1 MFKKPVSMILLTVCS
16 LGLHTVSYGQ
26 FVVSDPGNTA
36 VNSVHSGI
44 TSILNALS
52 KTSFGS
58 LVKDVE
64 SLKKVSSAIQNVS
77 KVTQI
82 LNQCQQTMN
91 YMNKISQVVSKDRH
105 FSPNEY
111 SIIAEDLRDISQKGI
126 KSLTDM
132 KGATSANLFRMSDH
146 ERLVWM
152 DNVQSKIGSLNNML
166 GQYYAS
172 LSKISSHRATT
183 VKDRQLTAQLYS
195 AGAQALNSTEGF
207 FNESSSVPYYMYGM
221 QSSDIRVSSDSS
233 AMDNYANQKSLAA
246 TQKKMDD
253 MNYASQQY
261 STEYQLREIQ
271 VKRDAVMSFMAPV
284 GPWVPMPKL
293 KKNDPQLFAN
303 TATGQ
308 LASEEEFNLMVEM
321 DVRKRMIPVA
331 AELKKKWGLD
341 QMYAT
346 DWNGQDGNR
355 WGGTEGVY
363 TPTTRDPNAGMPD
376 IGTYTPGVF
385 NPSNPDPIKVD
396 VYIPPI
402 TVITET
408 PPATTPPNSTTQQQ

>member
-1 MFKKPVSMILLTVCS
+1 MILLTVFS

-172 LSKISSHRATT
+172 LSKISSHRATS
-183 VKDRQLTAQLYS
+183 VKDRQLTSQLYS
-195 AGAQALNSTEGF
+195 AGAQALNSTQGF
-207 FNESSSVPYYMYGM
+207 FNESSTVPYYMYGM
-221 QSSDIRVSSDSS
+221 QASDIRVSSDSS

-303 TATGQ
+303 SATGQ
-308 LASEEEFNLMVEM
+308 LASEEEFNLMVDME
-321 DVRKRMIPVA
+321 VRKRMIPVA

-355 WGGTEGVY
+355 WGGTEGNY
-363 TPTTRDPNAGMPD
+363 TPTSRDGNTGMPD
-376 IGTYTPGVF
+376 IGTYNPGVF
-385 NPSNPDPIKVD
+385 TPTEPDPIKVD

-402 TVITET
+402 TVINET
-408 PPATTPPNSTTQQQ
+408 APAKPTTPASVSL